1 LDQMRQMGV
10 DLEGLKEK
18 FGGWKIE
25 EIEMMII

>member
-1 LDQMRQMGV
+1 MGV